1 MDNNYWQSL
10 LGILLSAV
18 LTENFIL
25 VKFYGICPFMGVS
38 KKIDTALGMGMAVT
52 FVMALASAACWGVN
66 LLLGERFAYMQTVV
80 FILVIASIVQVVEM
94 FLKKSVPA
102 LYKALGVFLPLI
114 TTNCAVLGVVLVNV
128 QEGYD
133 FLRCVINGAAGGLGF
148 TLSIVLFASLR
159 ERVDKTDCPPAFKGF
174 PITLIAA
181 GLLALAFMGFSG
193 LSIF

>member
-1 MDNNYWQSL
+1 MEAI
-10 LGILLSAV
+10 LGILIAALLS
-18 LTENFIL
+18 ENFIL

-52 FVMALASAACWGVN
+52 FVMALASAVCFLVN
-66 LLLGERFAYMQTVV
+66 LLLIKLKLEYMQTVV
-80 FILVIASIVQVVEM
+80 FILVIASLVQVVEM
-94 FLKKSVPA
+94 FLKKYVPA
-102 LYKALGVFLPLI
+102 LYKALGVYLPLI

-128 QEGYD
+128 QEGHN
-133 FLRCVINGAAGGLGF
+133 FLLSTVNGAAGGLGF

-159 ERVDKTDCPPAFKGF
+159 ERLSRADCPKCFEGF
-174 PITLIAA
+174 PIALISA

>member
-1 MDNNYWQSL
+1 MGQEI
-10 LGILLSAV
+10 LGILIAALLSQ
-18 LTENFIL
+18 NFIL

-52 FVMALASAACWGVN
+52 FVMALASFACYWVYQ
-66 LLLGERFAYMQTVV
+66 LLVLLDLAYMQTVA

-94 FLKKSVPA
+94 FLKKAVPA

-128 QEGYD
+128 QNGYNV
-133 FLRCVINGAAGGLGF
+133 LISTVNGAAGGLGF
-148 TLSIVLFASLR
+148 TLAIVLFASVR
-159 ERVDKTDCPPAFKGF
+159 ERVDKADPPECFKGF
-174 PITLIAA
+174 PIALITA

-193 LSIF
+193 LKIF